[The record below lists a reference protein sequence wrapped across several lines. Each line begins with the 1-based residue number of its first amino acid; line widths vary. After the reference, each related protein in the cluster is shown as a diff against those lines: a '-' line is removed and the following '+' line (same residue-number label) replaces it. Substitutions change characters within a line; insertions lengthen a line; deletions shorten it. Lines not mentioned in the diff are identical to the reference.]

1 MEIEKKFLVK
11 RLPEHLEE
19 YEKKEIEQG
28 YLCTHPVVRIRKSND
43 SFFLT
48 YKSGPL
54 QEAGTN
60 TRMNQEIEVPLGKE
74 GYYHLRK
81 KVDNHLI
88 CKARYLI
95 PLPDGHMGE
104 LDLFHER
111 LEGLYFIEVEFADK
125 EDAMR
130 FVPPEW
136 FGDNVSQD
144 GRYAN
149 SFLSRCDNLDGFSH
163 DVSNS
168 RE

>member
-11 RLPEHLEE
+11 RLPEHLED
-19 YEKKEIEQG
+19 YSKKEIEQG

-54 QEAGTN
+54 QEGSRD
-60 TRMNQEIEVPLGKE
+60 TRVNQEVEVPLSKE
-74 GYYHLRK
+74 GYNHLCK
-81 KVDNHLI
+81 KVDNYLI
-88 CKARYLI
+88 CKTRYLI

-104 LDLFHER
+104 LDIFHER
-111 LEGLYFIEVEFADK
+111 LDGLYFIEVEFADE
-125 EDAMR
+125 EDAMQ

-136 FGDNVSQD
+136 FGENVSHD

-149 SFLSRCDNLDGFSH
+149 SFLSSCDNLDVFK
-163 DVSNS
+163 VL
-168 RE
+168 E